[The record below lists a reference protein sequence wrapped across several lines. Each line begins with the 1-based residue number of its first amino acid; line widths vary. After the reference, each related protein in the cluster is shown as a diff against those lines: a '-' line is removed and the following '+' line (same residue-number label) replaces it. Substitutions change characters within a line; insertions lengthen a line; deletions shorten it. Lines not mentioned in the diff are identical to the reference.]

1 LKNELVNYLRARV
14 PDYMIPAHFVKLEK
28 LPLTPNGKLDR
39 ASLPKPDREARLND
53 NVYIAPVTELEKKIS
68 AIWSTVLGVDSVG
81 LQDNFF
87 DLGGNSIL
95 AMKLIFRLRQ
105 KLQLNMSMTILF
117 EYPMFENFTKMITV
131 ELKDPKIGLREYAND
146 AQ

>member
-1 LKNELVNYLRARV
+1 
-14 PDYMIPAHFVKLEK
+14 
-28 LPLTPNGKLDR
+28 GKLDR

-87 DLGGNSIL
+87 DLGGNSLLVVSVHAQLQQLKPTLSVIDL
-95 AMKLIFRLRQ
+95 FKYPTIQLLVKYFSNKNIETALNNTPTVPVNRQQDYFKKLKQ
-105 KLQLNMSMTILF
+105 KKRFLLDTI
-117 EYPMFENFTKMITV
+117 EAE
-131 ELKDPKIGLREYAND
+131 
-146 AQ
+146 